1 MTTDPKLTEIE
12 AELAATRAELAA
24 TVDELS
30 TRLDPRV
37 QASNAVETGKRL
49 WRDALG
55 TDPEADPANRN
66 RARAIVGGAAA
77 ALALLVA
84 GVVRR

>member
-1 MTTDPKLTEIE
+1 MTTDPKLTAMETQ
-12 AELAATRAELAA
+12 LAATRAELAA

-30 TRLDPRV
+30 TRLDPRY
-37 QASNAVETGKRL
+37 QANQAVGAGKRL

-55 TDPEADPANRN
+55 TDPAADPTNRT

-77 ALALLVA
+77 VLALIITGA
-84 GVVRR
+84 IRK